1 MLTVNDLIRN
11 YGDMPLNDE
20 VLKLFG
26 ISEPRD
32 TDCMLRI
39 EDIQELTGMK
49 TGSTLIKKIKHRFG
63 LDYDEPIVAASIVA
77 KYFGMDQKQI
87 VNFVKEKVT
96 AANSD

>member
-1 MLTVNDLIRN
+1 MLTVNDLVSS
-11 YGDMPLNDE
+11 YGDMPLNED
-20 VLKLFG
+20 VLRLFG

-39 EDIQELTGMK
+39 EDIQEVTGMK

-63 LDYDEPIVAASIVA
+63 LDYDEPIIPASCVA
-77 KYFGMDQKQI
+77 KYFGMDQKQV
-87 VNFVKEKVT
+87 VNFLKEKVT